1 MSLIKRVRE
10 ELQERRLRLLSGKI
24 NCIPSPFPRFSE
36 DFIGLEKH
44 QVITVTSVTKGGKS
58 QFCSFTFLFHPIL
71 YAFQNPDKVRVK
83 VLYFNLEETQERVV
97 ERFMSYL
104 LYRTKGWRI
113 SPTALR
119 STKNVLPEE
128 VMRALENDYG
138 DIMKFFE
145 DNVIFSSTGNPTG
158 IYKECRQFMEERG
171 QTFYKS
177 YQKQNEFGQME
188 EKKQFDYYI
197 PNDPDEY
204 VIIFID
210 HISIIDCEKGMNLK
224 QSMDKL
230 SEYLSK
236 YMRNRYHCTPIIVQ
250 QQAMEVEGIT
260 ARINNQDEATVASLG
275 DSKYTAR
282 DSNIVLSLNS
292 PFRTKKSYVEGYD
305 ITKFKDNIRF
315 LKVLINRDGQMGG
328 ICPLFFDGAVCNF
341 EELPR
346 PDDTQGIARYYERMD
361 KMRATRPS
369 VSHHIIQSIKKLF
382 KK

>member
-1 MSLIKRVRE
+1 MELIKRVRE
-10 ELQERRLRLLSGKI
+10 ELQQRRLRLLSGKI

-36 DFIGLEKH
+36 DFVGIEKH

-58 QFCSFTFLFHPIL
+58 QFCSYTFLFHPIL

-83 VLYFNLEETQERVV
+83 ILYFNLEETQERVV

-104 LYRTKGWRI
+104 LYKTRGWRI
-113 SPTALR
+113 SPSALR
-119 STKNVLPEE
+119 STKKVLPDE

-145 DNVIFSSTGNPTG
+145 DNVIFSSTGNPYG

-171 QTFYKS
+171 KTFYKV
-177 YQKQNEFGQME
+177 YQKENEFGQME

-236 YMRNRYHCTPIIVQ
+236 YMRNRYHCTPVIVQ

-260 ARINNQDEATVASLG
+260 ARINNQDDATVASLG

-282 DSNIVLSLNS
+282 DKQNIYIS
-292 PFRTKKSYVEGYD
+292 
-305 ITKFKDNIRF
+305 I
-315 LKVLINRDGQMGG
+315 
-328 ICPLFFDGAVCNF
+328 ICIYNL
-341 EELPR
+341 
-346 PDDTQGIARYYERMD
+346 
-361 KMRATRPS
+361 
-369 VSHHIIQSIKKLF
+369 
-382 KK
+382 